1 MQKRGD
7 FVNCEIKVGSVTN
20 AQRGSKLLRIK
31 GYKSSVH
38 RLENP
43 SAGDGCGFVI
53 RLDGGDCN
61 YARELLL
68 RNGVRVLGVRE
79 Y

>member
-20 AQRGSKLLRIK
+20 AQRGSKILRK
-31 GYKSSVH
+31 NGYKSSVH

-53 RLDGGDCN
+53 RIDGGDSH
-61 YARELLL
+61 YARELLG
-68 RNGVRVLGVRE
+68 RNGVRILGVRE